1 MKQKIYQL
9 SKAVFDDIS
18 EIASL
23 IDARGWAEKNAGN
36 ISIDL
41 TDTLSIK
48 PDIEEW
54 IDLSKNYPELANCY
68 FYITA
73 TGSRMRH
80 IAKAPLNHAL
90 IIHIN
95 DKGTAYS
102 VVYRG
107 ENCRPTSELPSHLGI
122 HQLMKQKG
130 SDSKVVL
137 HAHATELIALTQY
150 ADLKTSE
157 AINQVIWNMHPETI
171 MFVPKGVGFVPY
183 TLPGT
188 EDIAQATLQQLKKH
202 DIVLWEKHG
211 VFAVGE
217 NLQDTFDSIDIVCK
231 SAKIWLMCRSAGF
244 SPEGFSQEQLTE
256 LRTLSENF

>member
-1 MKQKIYQL
+1 MEQSIYQQL
-9 SKAVFDDIS
+9 KSVFDDIS

-41 TDTLSIK
+41 TDTLSVE
-48 PDIEEW
+48 PDTEAW
-54 IDLSKNYPELANCY
+54 IDLSNNYPELSNRY

-80 IAKAPLNHAL
+80 IAKAPLAYAL
-90 IIHIN
+90 IIHLN
-95 DKGTAYS
+95 DNGTAYS

-122 HQLMKQKG
+122 HQLMKQNNTNT
-130 SDSKVVL
+130 KVVL

-150 ADLKTSE
+150 AEFKTSE

-171 MFVPKGVGFVPY
+171 MFVPKGIGFVPY

-188 EDIAQATLQQLKKH
+188 EEIAQATLRQLKEH

-231 SAKIWLMCRSAGF
+231 SAKIWMMCRSAGF
-244 SPEGFSQEQLTE
+244 SPEGFTTEQMNE
-256 LRTLSENF
+256 LRNL